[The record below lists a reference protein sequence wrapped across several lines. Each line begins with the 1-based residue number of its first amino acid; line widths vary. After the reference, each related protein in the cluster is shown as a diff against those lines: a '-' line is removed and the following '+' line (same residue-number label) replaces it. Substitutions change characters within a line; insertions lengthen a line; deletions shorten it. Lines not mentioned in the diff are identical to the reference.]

1 MESSRI
7 LIVLIGLALVSA
19 GNNQKSSKKGL
30 VISNWKNHMV
40 GDFEPFKTVS
50 WWYNYHTYK
59 EIYLEAPV
67 WCHLENGTIAENKT
81 GCFPSD
87 PEIEFVPM
95 IWGEKGYGSHP
106 GLVNDP
112 DLAETDYVVLAYNEP
127 NRPDQAD
134 MPALDAAMLYRELND
149 KYPDKLFVSPSCSST
164 TSPWMDEFMTECDKL
179 NCKIDYLAAHMY
191 LGTPNQRLN
200 KLKNFSEKFGGRK
213 IWLTEFAL
221 AKEQNMT
228 KIVDFVETFLPML
241 EQADFIHKY
250 SWFINRYKYNHDEE
264 HDENDT
270 FWNDSYNS
278 LVEQEHPRLTPVGQ
292 AYDKPWHLMK

>member
-1 MESSRI
+1 MKASRF
-7 LIVLIGLALVSA
+7 LIFLISLVWA
-19 GNNQKSSKKGL
+19 EQDQKSSKKGL

-87 PEIEFVPM
+87 PKVEFVPM

-134 MPALDAAMLYRELND
+134 MPALHYGPRKGIKHRFRIAPWEQANFWTKVAQLGLI
-149 KYPDKLFVSPSCSST
+149 KYP
-164 TSPWMDEFMTECDKL
+164 
-179 NCKIDYLAAHMY
+179 
-191 LGTPNQRLN
+191 
-200 KLKNFSEKFGGRK
+200 
-213 IWLTEFAL
+213 
-221 AKEQNMT
+221 
-228 KIVDFVETFLPML
+228 
-241 EQADFIHKY
+241 
-250 SWFINRYKYNHDEE
+250 
-264 HDENDT
+264 
-270 FWNDSYNS
+270 
-278 LVEQEHPRLTPVGQ
+278 
-292 AYDKPWHLMK
+292 